1 MYIEK
6 SNLYLPNHINS
17 FNIYPNHNMDLLQ
30 FAKDQLNT
38 TAITR
43 ISDYLDQDPVDV
55 TAGLSAALPTL
66 IAGFMQ
72 KASTTQGAGYLLNL
86 LKNDSRSEEF
96 SFDIAGALDSG
107 KAAGLVPVGSGILSS
122 LFGDKVKAVTEAI
135 SNASGMREGTSSLLN
150 LTAPL
155 IMGILSR
162 KVKNEG
168 LGLSGLVSLLMG
180 QKDSVKAALPAGL
193 AGIINVNSL
202 GDFIG
207 DSSPVRETYST
218 AKEEVE
224 TESNSWMPWLILALI
239 LLGGIY
245 FWKQCSSAPEEETLV
260 VEQPT
265 ISSPD
270 IEKTLPG
277 GVKLSYTET
286 SIENEL
292 INFIED
298 NSKAVDKET
307 WFNFRKLTFEQGSAL
322 IDASSQKEVDNIAE
336 ILKAYPD
343 VNIKIG
349 GYTDN
354 TGSDEINTKLSAERA
369 ANVLAA
375 LVDRGIEASRLESE
389 GYGPLHPIADN
400 STEEGREQNRRIA
413 VRVTKK

>member
-1 MYIEK
+1 
-6 SNLYLPNHINS
+6 
-17 FNIYPNHNMDLLQ
+17 MDLLQ

>member
-1 MYIEK
+1 
-6 SNLYLPNHINS
+6 
-17 FNIYPNHNMDLLQ
+17 MDLLQ
-30 FAKDQLNT
+30 FARDQLNT

-86 LKNDSRSEEF
+86 LKNDTRSEEF

-135 SNASGMREGTSSLLN
+135 SNSSGMKEGTSSLLN
-150 LTAPL
+150 LAAPL

-180 QKDSVKAALPAGL
+180 QKESVRAALPAGL
-193 AGIINVNSL
+193 AGIINMNNL
-202 GDFIG
+202 GDFVG
-207 DSSPVRETYST
+207 DVSPVRETFSST
-218 AKEEVE
+218 TKEEVE

-245 FWKQCSSAPEEETLV
+245 FWKQCSSAPEEETIF
-260 VEQPT
+260 VEQPS
-265 ISSPD
+265 ISSQE
-270 IEKTLPG
+270 IQKTLPG
-277 GVKLSYTET
+277 GVKLSYPET
-286 SIENEL
+286 SIENDL

-298 NSKAVDKET
+298 NSRAVDKDT
-307 WFNFRKLTFEQGSAL
+307 WFNFRRLTFEQGSAV

>member
-6 SNLYLPNHINS
+6 SNLYLPNHNNS
-17 FNIYPNHNMDLLQ
+17 FNIYPNHHMDLLQ

-150 LTAPL
+150 LAAPL

-207 DSSPVRETYST
+207 DSSPGRETYST